1 MMTLGGLVEIKT
13 SETNGISTVELLGN
27 LDTASAR
34 LVEAELT
41 KLLDADAN
49 RLLLNFTAV
58 PFIAS
63 SGLRVLLKVGQALKA
78 RGGKLHIC
86 CINDTVRE
94 VFEISGFDRILN
106 VFASEQDAL
115 EGFD

>member
-1 MMTLGGLVEIKT
+1 MELKT
-13 SETNGISTVELLGN
+13 SEMNGVSIVELLGN
-27 LDTASAR
+27 LDTASAG
-34 LVEAELT
+34 LVEAQLT
-41 KLLDADAN
+41 KLLEADAS
-49 RLLLNFTAV
+49 RLLLNFAAV

-94 VFEISGFDRILN
+94 VFQISGFDRIFN
-106 VFASEQDAL
+106 VFPSEEDAL
-115 EGFD
+115 GGFG

>member
-1 MMTLGGLVEIKT
+1 MELNT
-13 SETNGISTVELLGN
+13 SETNGVSTVELLGN
-27 LDTASAR
+27 LDTASAG
-34 LVEAELT
+34 LVEEELT

-63 SGLRVLLKVGQALKA
+63 SGLRVLLKVGQTLQT

-94 VFEISGFDRILN
+94 VFEISGFDRIFN
-106 VFASEQDAL
+106 VFASKDDAL
-115 EGFD
+115 GGFG